1 MPVPRRY
8 GDPCGIA
15 RALDA
20 VGDRWA
26 LLVVRELIFGP
37 KRFLQLRQGLHG
49 VSPNV
54 LSQRLHD
61 LEAAGVVRRDVLDP
75 PAEVAVYELTA
86 SGRALEPVLLELGRW
101 GSQQPMTA
109 AGDLSAS
116 ALLLA
121 LKTVFD
127 PAAAPGAVFALC
139 IDGDWYRLAAAD
151 GAIDIARG
159 RAEDAAVT
167 FETDVAT
174 LRSVAFGREPVTA
187 AERDGRLTVHG
198 DRRLAGR
205 FALMVP
211 VGARGAGSRH
221 HGPVPRSEAA
231 GPVRRSDSGGNSRGA
246 PGPAVLCA
254 GDLPPLAAR
263 YRSPHDEVGDLLR

>member
-1 MPVPRRY
+1 MTTARRY
-8 GDPCGIA
+8 DDPCGIA

-49 VSPNV
+49 ISPNV
-54 LSQRLHD
+54 LSQRLRD

-101 GSQQPMTA
+101 GSQQPMTV
-109 AGDLSAS
+109 AGELSVS

-127 PAAAPGAVFALC
+127 PAAAAGAVFALR
-139 IDGDWYRLAAAD
+139 IDGDWYRLTAAG

-159 RAEDAAVT
+159 RAEDPAVT
-167 FETDVAT
+167 FETDAAT
-174 LRSVAFGREPVTA
+174 LRSVAFGREPVAA
-187 AERDGRLTVHG
+187 AERDGRLTVGG
-198 DRRLAGR
+198 DRHLAER
-205 FALMVP
+205 FARMF
-211 VGARGAGSRH
+211 
-221 HGPVPRSEAA
+221 PVPD
-231 GPVRRSDSGGNSRGA
+231 GQ
-246 PGPAVLCA
+246 
-254 GDLPPLAAR
+254 PP
-263 YRSPHDEVGDLLR
+263 E

>member
-1 MPVPRRY
+1 MTTARHY
-8 GDPCGIA
+8 DDPCGIA

-37 KRFLQLRQGLHG
+37 KRFVQLRHGLHG
-49 VSPNV
+49 VSANV

-61 LEAAGVVRRDVLDP
+61 LEAAGVVRRYLLDP

-101 GSQQPMTA
+101 GSQRPVTA
-109 AGDLSAS
+109 VGELSVS

-127 PAAAPGAVFALC
+127 PAAASPDAVFALR
-139 IDGDWYRLAAAD
+139 IDGDWYRLTAAG

-159 RAEDAAVT
+159 RAEDPVVT

-198 DRRLAGR
+198 DRRLAER
-205 FALMVP
+205 FARMF
-211 VGARGAGSRH
+211 
-221 HGPVPRSEAA
+221 
-231 GPVRRSDSGGNSRGA
+231 
-246 PGPAVLCA
+246 
-254 GDLPPLAAR
+254 PL
-263 YRSPHDEVGDLLR
+263 